1 MIANH
6 ACPRCRGTLTRVD
19 DIGETYFSC
28 VQCGNT
34 IYSDPAKLT
43 ALPAPSRWQGP
54 EVADRADV
62 RRRLIAKERARA
74 TARTTRS
81 AAA

>member
-19 DIGETYFSC
+19 DIGETYLSC

-34 IYSDPAKLT
+34 IYEDLPNVT
-43 ALPAPSRWQGP
+43 ALPVEARWRGP
-54 EVADRADV
+54 EVADRAAV
-62 RRRLIAKERARA
+62 RRRLIAKERAKA
-74 TARTTRS
+74 ARS

>member
-1 MIANH
+1 MIAKH

-28 VQCGNT
+28 VQWNT
-34 IYSDPAKLT
+34 LYSDPAKLT
-43 ALPAPSRWQGP
+43 ALPAQSRWQGP

-74 TARTTRS
+74 TSRATRS